1 MLRHVLACGR
11 YHPPASLP
19 PPQAPVEIALRGK
32 STIVCFGDGT
42 NPGVLRASGVV
53 APRAIFITYGEHE
66 RCVSAT
72 MRHRVA
78 FPDAPIYV
86 RATTKA
92 EVRRLHANS
101 G

>member
-1 MLRHVLACGR
+1 M
-11 YHPPASLP
+11 
-19 PPQAPVEIALRGK
+19 RGK

-92 EVRRLHANS
+92 EVRGAAHELFWATAGPGARAASCARLAADYCPS
-101 G
+101 